1 MLFPTSQPSMKL
13 ENMACSGLFPWCLL
27 RMCPDIVFQKYVYKM
42 EACLQFRSW
51 KTSPW
56 WRSWLHPNRSRS
68 QSLQSWQ
75 PDSLQAYLVPA
86 QCQHTRLLRWFC
98 QGNVTI
104 WPGVIRHFR
113 FILLKYIC
121 RVGTDETSRNISFW
135 PKAVAGDVSEV
146 EWRQFIK
153 AERLSAGVDYPISLF
168 WKDLVKI
175 YPNTKVGIT
184 ITITELNSVVR
195 LVWSGQ

>member
-1 MLFPTSQPSMKL
+1 MSTKWKPVSNL
-13 ENMACSGLFPWCLL
+13 EAGKPLPDEEVDFILIGAGLIP
-27 RMCPDIVFQKYVYKM
+27 
-42 EACLQFRSW
+42 FR
-51 KTSPW
+51 TF
-56 WRSWLHPNRSRS
+56 
-68 QSLQSWQ
+68 QSWQ
-75 PDSLQAYLVPA
+75 PDSLQAYLAPA
-86 QCQHTRLLRWFC
+86 QCQLTRLWRWYC

-113 FILLKYIC
+113 LTSLKHVS

-175 YPNTKVGIT
+175 YPNAKVG
-184 ITITELNSVVR
+184 NSVIR
-195 LVWSGQ
+195 LVWSGRWASRFRKCPLVVSFIYIRFE